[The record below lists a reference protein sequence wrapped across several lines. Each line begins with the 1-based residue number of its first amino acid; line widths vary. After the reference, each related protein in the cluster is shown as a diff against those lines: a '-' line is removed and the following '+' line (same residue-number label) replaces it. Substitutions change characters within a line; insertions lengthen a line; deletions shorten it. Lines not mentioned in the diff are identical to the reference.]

1 MSSLEDSV
9 KYIVKDEVDDY
20 LNSSGYVDMFES
32 YENRIAKLQKRVIQL
47 EVIISNIF
55 ETENVK
61 ELPDSIQEHLEEI
74 INSGMDFTDLYL
86 RAQEENKDE

>member
-9 KYIVKDEVDDY
+9 KHIVKDEVDDY
-20 LNSSGYVDMFES
+20 LNSSGYLEMFEKS
-32 YENRIAKLQKRVIQL
+32 ENLIAILQKRVRQL
-47 EVIISNIF
+47 EVIISNTF
-55 ETENVK
+55 ETENVN
-61 ELPDSIQEHLEEI
+61 EI

>member
-9 KYIVKDEVDDY
+9 KHIVQDEVDEY
-20 LNSSGYVDMFES
+20 LNSSGGYLEMFES
-32 YENRIAKLQKRVIQL
+32 FENMIAILQKRVRQL
-47 EVIISNIF
+47 EVIISNTF
-55 ETENVK
+55 ETENVN
-61 ELPDSIQEHLEEI
+61 EI

>member
-9 KYIVKDEVDDY
+9 KHIVKDEVDDY
-20 LNSSGYVDMFES
+20 LNSSGYLEMCENFE
-32 YENRIAKLQKRVIQL
+32 NMIAILQKRVRQL
-47 EVIISNIF
+47 EVIISNTF
-55 ETENVK
+55 ETENV
-61 ELPDSIQEHLEEI
+61 DEI